1 MRRFIYDEPVTGFA
15 VWSRRIA
22 ILALIVAGYAVLIV
36 RGGAQDWRGAV
47 TVGAALALCG
57 LAALMAL
64 IAFIRIW
71 RRGEKG
77 TGMAAQA
84 VALIILLLAAPGY
97 YAVRGA
103 ALPMLNDVSTDIDTP
118 PDFSRSR
125 ASLAAREGR
134 IPPAPPPGT
143 RERQRAAYPDVVPIL
158 IEREAEDA
166 FDLSRKAAA
175 ALGWRII
182 EATPPGGRTGTARI
196 EAMHQTTLLRFTDDI
211 TIRIRPRADGA
222 RIDLRSASRVGRHD
236 LGANARRIRRF
247 AEELRHQAAQR

>member
-15 VWSRRIA
+15 VWSRRFA
-22 ILALIVAGYAVLIV
+22 VLALIVVGYAVLLV

-57 LAALMAL
+57 FAVLLALV
-64 IAFIRIW
+64 AFIRIW

-77 TGMAAQA
+77 AGIAAQA
-84 VALIILLLAAPGY
+84 LALIILMLVVPGY
-97 YAVRGA
+97 YAVRGIA
-103 ALPMLNDVSTDIDTP
+103 SPRLNDVSTDIDTP

-125 ASLAAREGR
+125 AALAARNGR

-158 IEREAEDA
+158 IERDAEDA

-175 ALGWRII
+175 ALGWRVI
-182 EATPPGGRTGTARI
+182 EATPPGGRTGAARI
-196 EAMHQTTLLRFTDDI
+196 EAMQQTMLMRFTDDI

-222 RIDLRSASRVGRHD
+222 RIDLRSVSRVGQHD

-247 AEELRHQAAQR
+247 AEELRHQASLR

>member
-22 ILALIVAGYAVLIV
+22 ILALIVAGYAVLMV

-57 LAALMAL
+57 LAGLLALV
-64 IAFIRIW
+64 AFIRIW
-71 RRGEKG
+71 RLGEKG

-84 VALIILLLAAPGY
+84 LALIILMLAAPGY
-97 YAVRGA
+97 YVLRGL
-103 ALPMLNDVSTDIDTP
+103 ALPMLNDVTTDIETP

-134 IPPAPPPGT
+134 VPPAPPAGT

-158 IEREAEDA
+158 IERDAEDA
-166 FDLSRKAAA
+166 FDLARKAAA

-182 EATPPGGRTGTARI
+182 EATPPGGRTGAARI
-196 EAMHQTTLLRFTDDI
+196 EATHQTLLLRFTDDI

-222 RIDLRSASRVGRHD
+222 RIDLRSASRIGSHD

-247 AEELRHQAAQR
+247 AEELRHQATLR